1 MKDTEAG
8 EKQNGFVSRVTN
20 IQEEKIMFLNEKEFT
35 KSITIKESEH
45 SPILIAKSE
54 LVVPERKI
62 VLLNDMTEEEI
73 KFAKTL
79 GYKGGIIV

>member
-1 MKDTEAG
+1 
-8 EKQNGFVSRVTN
+8 
-20 IQEEKIMFLNEKEFT
+20 MFLNEKEFT

-45 SPILIAKSE
+45 SPILIAKNE
-54 LVVPERKI
+54 LIIPERKI

>member
-1 MKDTEAG
+1 
-8 EKQNGFVSRVTN
+8 
-20 IQEEKIMFLNEKEFT
+20 MFLNEKEFT

-45 SPILIAKSE
+45 SPILITKNE
-54 LVVPERKI
+54 LIIPERKI